1 MLMRKPLIAANWKMN
16 KTIDETVEFINSL
29 VPSVQGVTGVEV
41 IVAPPFTSLSVA
53 AELLKGKGI
62 GVAAQNIFYEE
73 KGAFTGEISA
83 SMLISTGCRS
93 VIIGHSER
101 RQIFLETDEVVNRK
115 TRIALRNGLEV
126 ILCIGET
133 LEEREK
139 NMTFQVL
146 DSQLAGSLN
155 SVNLSG
161 ITIAYEPVWA
171 IGTGRTAT
179 PEQADEAHTHIRE
192 WLRKYGEGADD
203 VRILYGGSVKSD
215 NIESLMEK
223 PDVDG
228 ALVGGA
234 SLQPDSFAGIIKGA
248 WKK

>member
-1 MLMRKPLIAANWKMN
+1 MRKPLIAANWKMN
-16 KTIDETVEFINSL
+16 KTIDETVEFIRALIPL
-29 VPSVQGVTGVEV
+29 VQDVTDVEV
-41 IVAPPFTSLSVA
+41 VIAPPFPSLSA
-53 AELLKGKGI
+53 AAGLLKETAI

-73 KGAFTGEISA
+73 KGAYTGETSA
-83 SMLISTGCRS
+83 SMLISAGCKW

-115 TRIALRNGLEV
+115 TKIALSKGLEV

-139 NMTFQVL
+139 NLTYQIL
-146 DSQLAGSLN
+146 DRQLGGSLN
-155 SVNLSG
+155 SVGLSG
-161 ITIAYEPVWA
+161 ITVAYEPVWA

-179 PEQADEAHTHIRE
+179 PEQADEAHTHIRK
-192 WLRKYGEGADD
+192 WLRKYGNGADD
-203 VRILYGGSVKSD
+203 VRILYGGSVKPD
-215 NIESLMEK
+215 NIASLMEK

-234 SLQPDSFAGIIKGA
+234 SLEPGSFAGIIKGV